1 MRYTWILIV
10 GLGAGAGAGLGV
22 AADAPGETPAAA
34 TTAGTTPAA
43 TTPAA
48 TTPAATTPTAATPAA
63 TPAATETPVPAATP
77 APAAA
82 AAPSTLPAPVPSA
95 APPAAPSAADAANFD
110 FSHFDVSRPEI
121 HSYIDQLVA
130 QGFAR
135 DRLTALF
142 AAAEPQPRIIDAIS
156 RSAEKTLQWWE
167 YRARVLTQ
175 ERIDAGVQL
184 WREHKELLD
193 QIAIEYQV
201 APEYLI
207 AVLGVETRYG
217 RVTGRYRVIDALA
230 TLAFDYPPRA
240 NYFRKELTE
249 FLLLAREE
257 KFDPLSIRGSYAGA
271 MGALQFMPSSY
282 RKFAVSEQHAPHR
295 DLWGDWGDIFAST
308 ANYLH
313 QFGWQYG
320 APVLAEAQL
329 PAEQGL
335 VAPEHMA
342 LNDTLGALRAHGMTV
357 ASDLPD
363 DTPALLLA
371 APQQDAYGYR
381 VGFKNF
387 YVITRYNNSP
397 LYAMAVYDLAQAIVQ
412 QIAQES
418 AL

>member
-1 MRYTWILIV
+1 MRNTWILLSALAIA
-10 GLGAGAGAGLGV
+10 LGAGAEPGV
-22 AADAPGETPAAA
+22 AADAPGETA
-34 TTAGTTPAA
+34 PAA
-43 TTPAA
+43 TAPA
-48 TTPAATTPTAATPAA
+48 PAA
-63 TPAATETPVPAATP
+63 TPAATDTP
-77 APAAA
+77 APAA
-82 AAPSTLPAPVPSA
+82 T
-95 APPAAPSAADAANFD
+95 PPAADSASFD

-121 HSYIDQLVA
+121 RGYIDQLVA
-130 QGFAR
+130 QGFKR

-142 AAAEPQPRIIDAIS
+142 SAAEPQQRIIDAIS
-156 RSAEKTLQWWE
+156 RPAEKTLQWWE
-167 YRARVLTQ
+167 YRTRVLTQ

-184 WREHKELLD
+184 WHEHKELLD
-193 QIAIEYQV
+193 QVAIEYQV
-201 APEYLI
+201 SPEYLI

-240 NYFRKELTE
+240 SYFRKELTE

-282 RKFAVSEQHAPHR
+282 RKFAVSEQHATQV

-313 QFGWQYG
+313 QSGWQYG

-329 PAEQGL
+329 PAELGL
-335 VAPEHMA
+335 VPPEHMA
-342 LNDTLGALRAHGMTV
+342 LNDTLGDLRSRGMTV
-357 ASDLPD
+357 ASELPD

-371 APQQDAYGYR
+371 APQQDAFGYR

-412 QIAQES
+412 QVAQES

>member
-1 MRYTWILIV
+1 MRHSWIL
-10 GLGAGAGAGLGV
+10 LLAL
-22 AADAPGETPAAA
+22 AAAVSLNSAAQAPGEPPAAATPAAA
-34 TTAGTTPAA
+34 APATPAGA
-43 TTPAA
+43 TPAG
-48 TTPAATTPTAATPAA
+48 AAPAA
-63 TPAATETPVPAATP
+63 TPAATETP

-82 AAPSTLPAPVPSA
+82 PAPLP
-95 APPAAPSAADAANFD
+95 APSAAEASGID
-110 FSHFDVSRPEI
+110 FSHFDLSRPEI

-130 QGFAR
+130 QGFNR
-135 DRLTALF
+135 DRLTTLF
-142 AAAEPQPRIIDAIS
+142 GAAEPQSRIIDAIS
-156 RSAEKTLQWWE
+156 RPAEKTLQWWE

-184 WREHKELLD
+184 WHEHKELLD

-201 APEYLI
+201 SPEYLI

-313 QFGWQYG
+313 QSGWQYG
-320 APVLAEAQL
+320 DPVLAEAQL
-329 PAEQGL
+329 PAELGL
-335 VAPEHMA
+335 VPPEHMA
-342 LNDTLGALRAHGMTV
+342 LGSTLGELRARGMTV
-357 ASDLPD
+357 ASELPD
-363 DTPALLLA
+363 ETPALLLA

>member
-1 MRYTWILIV
+1 MRYTWILMSAL
-10 GLGAGAGAGLGV
+10 GLALGAGAEPGV
-22 AADAPGETPAAA
+22 AADAPGDAAPAAA
-34 TTAGTTPAA
+34 AAGPAA
-43 TTPAA
+43 TAA
-48 TTPAATTPTAATPAA
+48 APAA
-63 TPAATETPVPAATP
+63 TPAATDTP
-77 APAAA
+77 APA
-82 AAPSTLPAPVPSA
+82 SS
-95 APPAAPSAADAANFD
+95 PPAADTASFD

-121 HSYIDQLVA
+121 RSYIDQLVA

-142 AAAEPQPRIIDAIS
+142 GAAEPQQRIIDAIS
-156 RSAEKTLQWWE
+156 RPAEKTLQWWE

-184 WREHKELLD
+184 WHEHKELLD
-193 QIAIEYQV
+193 QVAIEYQV
-201 APEYLI
+201 SPEYLI

-217 RVTGRYRVIDALA
+217 RVTGLYRVIDALA

-240 NYFRKELTE
+240 SYFRKELTE

-282 RKFAVSEQHAPHR
+282 RKFAVSEQHTTHR

-313 QFGWQYG
+313 QSGWQYG

-329 PAEQGL
+329 PAELGL
-335 VAPEHMA
+335 VPPEHMS
-342 LNDTLGALRAHGMTV
+342 LNDTLGDLRTRGMTV

-371 APQQDAYGYR
+371 APQQDAFGYR

-412 QIAQES
+412 QVAQES